1 MSAGGR
7 NISTMLS
14 LLLFASL
21 LAPSLV
27 SAFFVPR
34 GSLGI
39 STISPLESATKIA
52 IASSGI
58 DAALMTTEET
68 VGKSSENRVAVL
80 ICPAQFCVPVD
91 YDTLIADIK
100 GSASKSSV
108 SIGTCKVAPLPR
120 TEWIKV
126 ARNLPTRSFIDSTL
140 PVYKTLDWYFEA
152 MEDAISSIFA
162 EEGVDVNLCI
172 IGHSIG
178 GWVARAYLGGLS
190 GSATSVSKLAQRKCS
205 SLITLGTPHSSPEG
219 ALVDQTRGLL
229 KEVEEASACS
239 PAALIEQG
247 IDVTCVGSTSLAGK
261 VFTAD
266 VEEFVAATSYL
277 PLLGRLDDSVKG
289 DGIVPTEL
297 AFMDAPARRIEI
309 KSCEITGNLVRHAHV
324 LPTPWNLI
332 DGSAPS
338 ISLPKDFS
346 WYGSPGVIDQWAQY
360 IK

>member
-100 GSASKSSV
+100 DSASKSSV

-190 GSATSVSKLAQRKCS
+190 G
-205 SLITLGTPHSSPEG
+205 
-219 ALVDQTRGLL
+219 
-229 KEVEEASACS
+229 
-239 PAALIEQG
+239 
-247 IDVTCVGSTSLAGK
+247 
-261 VFTAD
+261 
-266 VEEFVAATSYL
+266 
-277 PLLGRLDDSVKG
+277 
-289 DGIVPTEL
+289 
-297 AFMDAPARRIEI
+297 
-309 KSCEITGNLVRHAHV
+309 
-324 LPTPWNLI
+324 
-332 DGSAPS
+332 
-338 ISLPKDFS
+338 
-346 WYGSPGVIDQWAQY
+346 
-360 IK
+360 